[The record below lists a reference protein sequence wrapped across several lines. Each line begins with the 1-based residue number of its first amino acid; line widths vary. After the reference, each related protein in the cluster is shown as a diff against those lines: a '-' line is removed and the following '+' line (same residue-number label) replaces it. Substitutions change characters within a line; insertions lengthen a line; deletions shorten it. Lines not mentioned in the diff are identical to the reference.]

1 MNIDSRLTTSQCVTL
16 GMFGQCA
23 DIPGPAYEQVVL
35 ASRLTGKA
43 YPQLC
48 RSYWAGAIGPE
59 LLGRSYWAG
68 AIDESYLA
76 KLNKP
81 FAELRIKSSLLRSKA
96 GCA

>member
-59 LLGRSYWAG
+59 LLA
-68 AIDESYLA
+68 ESYLA